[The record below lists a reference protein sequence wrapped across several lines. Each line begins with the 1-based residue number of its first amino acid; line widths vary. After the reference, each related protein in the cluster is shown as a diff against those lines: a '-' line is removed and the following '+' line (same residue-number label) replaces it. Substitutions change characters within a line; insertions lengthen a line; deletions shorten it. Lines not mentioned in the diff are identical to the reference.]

1 MSAQQQQQQQPNDIP
16 DINELKGLL
25 KRWISIEEEISG
37 INTTLREKK
46 RTSKALKETILRTMQ
61 ANKVQQINTQKGAV
75 VDRKRK
81 LKEAISAKFMKKC
94 MSEYFEGDEDKTN
107 KIFEFVEAKRKEEE
121 KHDLKLQKDGDVAPA
136 PSGAQD

>member
-1 MSAQQQQQQQPNDIP
+1 MESAEVP

-25 KRWISIEEEISG
+25 KRWIGIEEEISN
-37 INTTLREKK
+37 INTSLREKK

-94 MSEYFEGDEDKTN
+94 LLEFNNGDEEKTN
-107 KIFEFVEAKRKEEE
+107 KIFEFVEGKRKEEE
-121 KHDLKLQKDGDVAPA
+121 KHDLKLQKEGDIIVENKT
-136 PSGAQD
+136 D

>member
-1 MSAQQQQQQQPNDIP
+1 MSEQQQQASDIP

-94 MSEYFEGDEDKTN
+94 MSEYFQGDEDKTN

-136 PSGAQD
+136 PGPSGAQD

>member
-1 MSAQQQQQQQPNDIP
+1 MASGGEVP

-25 KRWISIEEEISG
+25 KRWITIEEEISG

-94 MSEYFEGDEDKTN
+94 LLEFNNGDEEKTN
-107 KIFEFVEAKRKEEE
+107 KIFEFVEGKRKEEE
-121 KHDLKLQKDGDVAPA
+121 KHDLRLQKEGDVLVENKTE
-136 PSGAQD
+136 